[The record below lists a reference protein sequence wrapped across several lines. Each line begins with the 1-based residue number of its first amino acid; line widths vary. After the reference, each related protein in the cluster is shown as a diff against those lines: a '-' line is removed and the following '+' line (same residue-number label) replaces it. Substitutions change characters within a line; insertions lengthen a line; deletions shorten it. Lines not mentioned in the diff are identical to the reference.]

1 MGKVDTYYPLD
12 ISLWIPLDI
21 LEANCDLRVEREAEL
36 HQAEAADK
44 YLLLNKDRV
53 SDDSRC
59 LRLLLN
65 CLWLWK
71 AESWLLRGL
80 RQPIPAADTDRSQI
94 MDVLMGL
101 SHASGEGLSTKFR
114 YLIAVIGWLTGDEG
128 SAIGQFRQIAS
139 DTEYIEAKRVLPQD
153 VITDPERKPLVL
165 SGVVERQIGER

>member
-1 MGKVDTYYPLD
+1 MTTPRQNHRKSDKQ
-12 ISLWIPLDI
+12 
-21 LEANCDLRVEREAEL
+21 AEL
-36 HQAEAADK
+36 IDT
-44 YLLLNKDRV
+44 
-53 SDDSRC
+53 
-59 LRLLLN
+59 LR
-65 CLWLWK
+65 
-71 AESWLLRGL
+71 WLLRGL

-101 SHASGEGLSTKFR
+101 SHASGEGLSPKFR

-139 DTEYIEAKRVLPQD
+139 DTEYIESKRVLPQD